1 MTNVLSAAQLAI
13 YALLTL
19 PTIYILIRH
28 GKPGIPGWLGL
39 VAFCGIR
46 VVAGAASLDHD
57 NPASTTISSIGL
69 SPLLLAA
76 LGILHEG

>member
-1 MTNVLSAAQLAI
+1 MTNSLSAAQLAI
-13 YALLTL
+13 YALLTPPAL
-19 PTIYILIRH
+19 YILIQH
-28 GKPGIPGWLGL
+28 DKLGIPGWLGL

-46 VVAGAASLDHD
+46 LVAGATSLDHD
-57 NPASTTISSIGL
+57 NPASSTISTIGL